1 MNTYLRLLLAW
12 IERAIAILEAAATTP
27 PPENQAERV
36 GNLLSHLRAPAPPS
50 TIPPKSAQYLKQNLK
65 KQFGAASDTVLQ
77 VVTKTEPALESVFYA
92 AYRNLAYRAPAPG
105 EPSEE
110 DGGVL
115 LARGAA
121 MPEPSGPKVY
131 AFRTTAKLF
140 GGNVPRLV
148 TVNEGAVLPYD
159 QWTKWVKDPSED
171 PNVVFLDNAYD
182 QIQSGAESYIALQ
195 NPDGDVVFS
204 NYQDLQGFGNINA
217 ITANRT
223 AYGFAGK
230 TTKITLPKAWRKEP
244 ADAAEWERIMYG
256 TVVYAQS
263 EELALASEPV
273 LGDIQGSE
281 IELADLYNGL
291 KAGQWLIVT
300 GERTDIQD
308 VTGVKGTELVMLA
321 GIEQIDATNAEDR
334 TRSKLLLAND
344 LKYSY
349 VPATVTIYGNVVKA
363 THGETRNE
371 TLGSGNASQALQAFT
386 LKQAP
391 LTFVPASNPR
401 GVESTLHVRVNDVE
415 WHEVEN
421 LGWLGPTDRKFI
433 TRTSDDDKTTVI
445 FGNGRQGARLPT
457 GIENIKA
464 LYRNGIGK
472 PGNVKAEQISLLV
485 TRPLGVKE
493 VINPLRASGGAD
505 KETRDQAR
513 RNAPLAVLALDRLV
527 STQDYAD
534 FTRIFAGIGK
544 ASAARISDGHRELVH
559 VTIAGAD
566 DIPIDPAS
574 DLFQNLVKALQEFGD
589 PYQPFRVE
597 PRELVMILISA
608 NVSILPDYLWESV
621 VTKIRTKLVE
631 TFSFEKRELGQDVV
645 LSEVIQVIQSVE
657 GVNYADVDTLGGISE
672 RNASGELRT
681 PAEIAKYVQD
691 LVDDSHNNGPLPRVG
706 VTMATD
712 KHAAQLAFLLP
723 DVEGTLILNEVQP

>member
-1 MNTYLRLLLAW
+1 MNIYLQLLLAW
-12 IERAIAILEAAATTP
+12 IERAIAILESAAVTP
-27 PPENQAERV
+27 PPANQAERV

-65 KQFGAASDTVLQ
+65 GQFGAASDTVLQ

-92 AYRNLAYRAPAPG
+92 AYRNLAYRAPVQS
-105 EPSEE
+105 EPSEPG
-110 DGGVL
+110 GGVL
-115 LARGAA
+115 LVNDAVAPA
-121 MPEPSGPKVY
+121 PSGPKVY
-131 AFRTTAKLF
+131 AFRTTASLF
-140 GGNVPRLV
+140 GSKVPRRA
-148 TVNEGAVLPYD
+148 TAEKGVLNPYE
-159 QWTKWVKDPSED
+159 KWEPWSRDPGEART
-171 PNVVFLDNAYD
+171 VVFLDNAYD
-182 QIQSGAESYIALQ
+182 NIQSGEDSYIVLQ
-195 NPDGDVVFS
+195 NPDGPTVFTNQQETESFGGIQAVVTS
-204 NYQDLQGFGNINA
+204 
-217 ITANRT
+217 RS
-223 AYGFAGK
+223 AYGFSGN
-230 TTKITLPKAWRKEP
+230 TTKITLPQEWRIDPSPE
-244 ADAAEWERIMYG
+244 ADWEKVMYG

-273 LGDIQGSE
+273 LQDIQGAE

-308 VTGVKGTELVMLA
+308 VRGVKGTELVMLA
-321 GIEQIDATNAEDR
+321 GIEQIDAAHPEDR

-344 LKYSY
+344 LRYTY
-349 VPATVTIYGNVVKA
+349 DPATVTIYGNVVKA

-371 TLGSGNASQALQAFT
+371 TLGNGNASQALQAFT
-386 LKQAP
+386 LKQPP

-401 GVESTLHVRVNDVE
+401 GVESTLHVRVNDIE

-421 LGWLGPTDRKFI
+421 LGWLAPTDRNFI
-433 TRTSDDDKTTVI
+433 TRTADNDKTTVI

-464 LYRNGIGK
+464 VYRNGIGK
-472 PGNVKAEQISLLV
+472 PGNVKPEQISLLV

-574 DLFQNLVKALQEFGD
+574 DLFQSLVKALQEFGD
-589 PYQPFRVE
+589 PHQPFLVE

-608 NVSILPDYLWESV
+608 NISILPDYLWEAV
-621 VTKIRTKLVE
+621 VTKIRTKLVD

-645 LSEVIQVIQSVE
+645 LSEVIRVIQSVD
-657 GVNYADVDTLGGISE
+657 GVDYVDVDTLGGISE
-672 RNASGELRT
+672 RNKSGELRT
-681 PAEIAKYVQD
+681 PAEIAEYVQK
-691 LVDDSHNNGPLPRVG
+691 LVDDSHKNGPLPRVG
-706 VTMATD
+706 VTMATE
-712 KHAAQLAFLLP
+712 KHPAQLAFLLP